1 MTCTRW
7 ASYYAYYAYYA
18 YYTHLLLL
26 LKVPMPEAV
35 EQLLSFFEEV
45 TVPNGWHL

>member
-26 LKVPMPEAV
+26 HKVPMPEAV

-45 TVPNGWHL
+45 TVPNEWHL